1 MGLMIPIGARIRFTH
16 TIIESATGDH
26 PQWLLAEGGSYG
38 TVQGYISEELL
49 KARAQ
54 HGCEDY
60 RYKVVW
66 DGYVESGFYASEGKD
81 FTVCP
86 SCKGTGVISPLSVGE
101 NLHSNSACPQCG
113 GRRVGGEKKQ

>member
-1 MGLMIPIGARIRFTH
+1 MLPIGTRIRFTH

-26 PQWLLAEGGSYG
+26 PDFLLAQYGSYG
-38 TVQGYISEELL
+38 AIEGYISDDLL

-66 DGYVESGFYASEGKD
+66 DGYTEAGFYASEGKD

-86 SCKGTGVISPLSVGE
+86 GCQGTGIASSPVSVSE
-101 NLHSNSACPQCG
+101 NLYSNSACPECG
-113 GRRVGGEKKQ
+113 GRRDGDEKK